1 MKIVKVKDYDEMSRY
16 AADYLVK
23 RIAEL
28 DKPVLGL
35 ATGSTPEGLYEELI
49 KK

>member
-35 ATGSTPEGLYEELI
+35 TYWINPRRI
-49 KK
+49 I